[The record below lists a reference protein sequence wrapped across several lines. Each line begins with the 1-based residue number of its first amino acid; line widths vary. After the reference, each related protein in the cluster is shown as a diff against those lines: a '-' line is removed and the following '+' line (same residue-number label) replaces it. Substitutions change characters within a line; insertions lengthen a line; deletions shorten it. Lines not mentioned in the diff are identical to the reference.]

1 MSQSQLITL
10 TELKEWL
17 MHETAPIIE
26 PLRDKGTRLLE
37 EIERRLNDA
46 IESDQRIL
54 ESSQR
59 EMEKNHPK
67 TYRFARNANKFG
79 DNLLKMLESK
89 KIPENISFD
98 DVQEFCNDMKRL
110 IVTTE
115 QLRREAYRYITPYF
129 IFDRRRLDA
138 TIKRLQDINNE
149 LDEFLTTKY
158 VDAKTVEDAPTMVD
172 KLIETLNQANENTS
186 KGNKVQQMKNSI
198 EAKIQETQKKIVEIQ
213 NRDELTEL
221 IKTEEKMKELRRK
234 VKHNLRYLQ
243 KPFLKILKRSRDGY
257 IAISVDEVTE
267 LRGYLSDPFKS
278 FATEKEGYPTLRSLL
293 NKLNEAINQNI
304 IKLKTS
310 RLRKAQEQIDNIL
323 STSSLDTLHKN
334 CEEVRS
340 QGINI
345 MTSNAVVQLQNKL
358 AHLQTQLKDLQK
370 ESEFTSSKAK
380 ALENEHKNLKEK
392 IGTQK
397 KELER
402 IVFQLTDKNIHIV
415 LT

>member
-1 MSQSQLITL
+1 MSKSQPITP
-10 TELKEWL
+10 TELKEWI

-26 PLRDKGTRLLE
+26 PLRNKGTRLLE
-37 EIERRLNDA
+37 EIQRRLDDA
-46 IESDQRIL
+46 IESDIKIL

-79 DNLLKMLESK
+79 DNLLKILESI

-98 DVQEFCNDMKRL
+98 DVQDFCNEMKRL

-158 VDAKTVEDAPTMVD
+158 LDAKTVEDAPSMVD
-172 KLIETLNQANENTS
+172 KLIETLDQAN
-186 KGNKVQQMKNSI
+186 KNKNKRNKIKKIKNSL
-198 EAKIQETQKKIVEIQ
+198 EAKIQETQKKIVETQ

-221 IKTEEKMKELRRK
+221 LKTEEKMKEMRRK
-234 VKHNLRYLQ
+234 VKHNLRYMQ
-243 KPFLKILKRSRDGY
+243 KPFLKLLKRARDGY
-257 IAISVDEVTE
+257 VAISVDEVTK
-267 LRGYLSDPFKS
+267 LRGYLNDPFRA
-278 FATEKEGYPTLRSLL
+278 FATEKEGYPTLRNLLKKL
-293 NKLNEAINQNI
+293 NKAINQNI

-310 RLRKAQEQIDNIL
+310 RLRKAQEQIDSIL
-323 STSSLDTLHKN
+323 SKGSLDTLHKN
-334 CEEVRS
+334 CKEIHS
-340 QGINI
+340 QGIN
-345 MTSNAVVQLQNKL
+345 MMSSNAVVEIQNKL
-358 AHLQTQLKDLQK
+358 THLQAQLKDLQK
-370 ESEFTSSKAK
+370 QDEFKNSKAK
-380 ALENEHKNLKEK
+380 ALENEHKKLKKK
-392 IGTQK
+392 IETQK

-402 IVFQLTDKNIHIV
+402 IVFQLTEKNIQIV